1 MTDQQPT
8 DTDKLLSVLDAAE
21 RAAVK
26 NLLEKVAKEG
36 HVPSAHEQ
44 KMIDKVREKATGG
57 NGGGENAAPQAPE
70 MFKNA
75 FMVASWLKE
84 TGWAIGKSRV
94 YGHIKEG
101 KLRPDLPDG
110 AFSRKAVERYA
121 ATHLTMARSRMKL
134 KDEDIQ
140 RRKLMAEIAKT
151 EAEARRAVLKLAVDE
166 GRYVLLED
174 VDRRFA
180 GRAVL
185 MDTMRQA
192 SIMNHAAE
200 RVAMVGGDPDR
211 VADLIAMDMA
221 HHTEEMNLFASW
233 EEFTVILKAN
243 NEEISRQDAKNAEE
257 AEKS

>member
-1 MTDQQPT
+1 MDEQTETNQPDYT
-8 DTDKLLSVLDAAE
+8 TKLLAILKGAKK
-21 RAAVK
+21 AAVR
-26 NLLEKVAKEG
+26 NLLEKIKAG

-44 KMIDKVREKATGG
+44 KMLDEIEAGATSDPGDG
-57 NGGGENAAPQAPE
+57 TPQAPE
-70 MFKNA
+70 VFKNA
-75 FMVASWLKE
+75 FMVAAWLKE
-84 TGWAIGKSRV
+84 AGWAIGKSRV

-121 ATHLTMARSRMKL
+121 ATHLTMARTRLKL

-140 RRKLMAEIAKT
+140 RRKLMAEISKT

-174 VDRRFA
+174 VDRLFA

-200 RVAMVGGDPDR
+200 RVALVGGAADR
-211 VADLIAMDMA
+211 VAELIAMDMA

-243 NEEISRQDAKNAEE
+243 NEEASLQDAKNAEE
-257 AEKS
+257 ADKS